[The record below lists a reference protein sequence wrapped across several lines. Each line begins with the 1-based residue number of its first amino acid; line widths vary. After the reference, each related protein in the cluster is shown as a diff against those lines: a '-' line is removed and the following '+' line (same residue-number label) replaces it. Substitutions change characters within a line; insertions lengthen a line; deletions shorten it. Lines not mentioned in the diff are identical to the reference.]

1 MNADA
6 EFIAALEGVPLRT
19 RRPLVLVV
27 APTQR
32 EAARIAREL
41 GYKPHSREVK
51 LISRGVQVRGLSL
64 TADDHV
70 VWARLETLPHARF
83 AEIAADL
90 HIAAQTLPADRRP
103 LWDRWRS

>member
-1 MNADA
+1 VSARV
-6 EFIAALEGVPLRT
+6 I
-19 RRPLVLVV
+19 VV

-32 EAARIAREL
+32 EAVRVAREL
-41 GYKPHSREVK
+41 GYKPYSREVK
-51 LISRGVQVRGLSL
+51 LISRGVQVRGLRL

-90 HIAAQTLPADRRP
+90 HIAAHWGNAARRP
-103 LWDRWRS
+103 VWDRWLG